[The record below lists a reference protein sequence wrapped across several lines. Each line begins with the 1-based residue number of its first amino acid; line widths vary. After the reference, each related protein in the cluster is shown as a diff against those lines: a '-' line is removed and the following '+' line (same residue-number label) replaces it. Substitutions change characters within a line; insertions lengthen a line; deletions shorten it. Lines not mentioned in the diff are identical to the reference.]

1 MQIKNIR
8 EVFQKIRNLCPYLI
22 IIIIY
27 FLIINVE
34 AIKNKNN
41 ERRINNIDSDLKKRD
56 KNNSYSNI
64 SIQDDSKLIAIP
76 IIPFKVE

>member
-8 EVFQKIRNLCPYLI
+8 EVFQKIRNLFPYLI